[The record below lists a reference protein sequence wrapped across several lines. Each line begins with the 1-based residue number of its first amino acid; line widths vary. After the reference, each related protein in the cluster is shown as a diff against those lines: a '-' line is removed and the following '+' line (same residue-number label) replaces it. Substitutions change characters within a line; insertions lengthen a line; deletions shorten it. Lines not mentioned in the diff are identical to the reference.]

1 MIWNAAG
8 GTVSG
13 SFGSME
19 YVKFG
24 HGDRALA
31 LLPGLSDGLATV
43 KGKALALAWPYRM
56 FFDEFTVYMF
66 SRRDNLPSGY
76 SIRDMARD
84 QAEAFEKLGISRV
97 SVVGVSQGGM
107 IAQWLTVDYPS
118 LVEKLV
124 LAVTAPS
131 ANELAR
137 ASVERWMGFAEAGK
151 HKKLMID
158 TAENSYSEQY
168 LRKFRKVYPALGFAG
183 KPKDYSRFL
192 ANSEAILGFDA
203 TAEVG
208 KIACPTLIIGGADDK
223 IVGVAASYELNT
235 LIPGSELYVYPE
247 YGHAAYEEAADFNK
261 RIFEFLK

>member
-1 MIWNAAG
+1 M
-8 GTVSG
+8 
-13 SFGSME
+13 
-19 YVKFG
+19 
-24 HGDRALA
+24 
-31 LLPGLSDGLATV
+31 
-43 KGKALALAWPYRM
+43 
-56 FFDEFTVYMF
+56 
-66 SRRDNLPSGY
+66 
-76 SIRDMARD
+76 
-84 QAEAFEKLGISRV
+84 
-97 SVVGVSQGGM
+97 
-107 IAQWLTVDYPS
+107 
-118 LVEKLV
+118 

-137 ASVERWMGFAEAGK
+137 ASVERWRGFAEAGK
-151 HKKLMID
+151 YKKLMID

-203 TAEVG
+203 TSEVG
-208 KIACPTLIIGGADDK
+208 KITCPTLIIGGAEDK